1 MRQQRVDI
9 RNYKLRFGTDPKN
22 QGALLSGT
30 KDFSGLIG
38 RDHGDGEGSCEAP
51 QHPDKRLLDKQAGPV
66 NFFHEV
72 NNNFSIGVRK
82 KEVIASILQP
92 FSNLFMIGNYAVMNH
107 PKAPIA
113 AKMGVRIFR

>member
-1 MRQQRVDI
+1 MKQQRVDI
-9 RNYKLRFGTDPKN
+9 RTYKVRFGTDPNN

-38 RDHGDGEGSCEAP
+38 RDHDDSEGSCKAP
-51 QHPDKRLLDKQAGPV
+51 QHPDKRLLDKQIALI

-92 FSNLFMIGNYAVMNH
+92 FSNLFMIGNYAVMNRRE
-107 PKAPIA
+107 APIA
-113 AKMGVRIFR
+113 AKMGMRIFR